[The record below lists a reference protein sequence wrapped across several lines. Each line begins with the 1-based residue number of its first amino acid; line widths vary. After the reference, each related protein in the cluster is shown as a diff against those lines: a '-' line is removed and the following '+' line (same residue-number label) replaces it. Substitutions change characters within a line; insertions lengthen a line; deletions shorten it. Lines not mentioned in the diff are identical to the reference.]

1 MQHGVWAACLS
12 GALFV
17 GPAVMAGALAAD
29 AAGVRDKPIGTIAPL
44 TAGDEAIIV
53 SKHTIQSSK
62 GRLDYEAR
70 IGRLSIRDAET
81 GQIRGRIF
89 FVAYVVA
96 PKRAGLARPLTF
108 AWNGGPGIASSIIH
122 MQGLGPRRI
131 DKDHMIDNPDTVLA
145 TSDLVFMDAMET
157 GFSRPEKPE
166 FAPEFFTLRGDV
178 AATAE
183 FIRAYRLRFRF
194 RQEDQPVFIAG
205 ESYGVFRAAALAD
218 SMTDRGDRLDGVILI
233 SGDFPNVRQPV
244 EFYDAMHIPARVAT
258 AFHWKRL
265 PPDLLQDYAA
275 TLRQA
280 NDWVERT
287 YLPALQCLDC
297 QTAEAR
303 ERIAIELAR
312 WIGMRPDQ
320 IDRKTLVVHA
330 KHFREDFFD
339 GDRTRTLDEEDAR
352 ILQGEISWTG
362 PAGVIDG
369 YLRSELGY
377 ATDLT
382 YSGLESGY
390 TPSPGPKFRSAGA
403 QFSYDTGLPKAEDKL
418 GRETEE
424 VTYIARNNP
433 PWMQNAMTRDK
444 KLKVSVATGRYDPL
458 NMCEGDV
465 KAVAELPADLSSRIE
480 NHCYESGHVIYE
492 EPQVRVKFLN
502 DLSRFIADTV
512 AGGS

>member
-1 MQHGVWAACLS
+1 MHHELRAACLS
-12 GALFV
+12 GFLLV
-17 GPAVMAGALAAD
+17 GPVVVTQALGANDTVAREEA
-29 AAGVRDKPIGTIAPL
+29 TMAPL
-44 TAGDEAIIV
+44 TAGDEPIVV
-53 SKHTIQSSK
+53 SKHAIQSAK

-70 IGRLSIRDAET
+70 IGRLSIRAAET

-96 PKRAGLARPLTF
+96 PKRGGHARPLTF
-108 AWNGGPGIASSIIH
+108 AWNGGPGVASSIIH

-131 DKDHMIDNPDTVLA
+131 DKDHMIDNPDTLLA

-166 FAPEFFTLRGDV
+166 FAPEFFTLKGDV

-183 FIRAYRLRFRF
+183 FIRTYRVRF
-194 RQEDQPVFIAG
+194 RQVDQPVFIAG
-205 ESYGVFRAAALAD
+205 ESYGVFRAAAVAD
-218 SMTDRGDRLDGVILI
+218 YMTDRGDRLDGVILV

-244 EFYDAMHIPARVAT
+244 EFYDAMHVPARVAI

-265 PPDLLQDYAA
+265 PPELLQDYAA
-275 TLRQA
+275 TMRQA
-280 NDWVERT
+280 NDWVEKT

-297 QTAEAR
+297 QTAESR
-303 ERIAIELAR
+303 EKIAVELAR

-320 IDRKTLVVHA
+320 VDRKTLVVHA
-330 KHFREDFFD
+330 KHFLEDFFD
-339 GDRTRTLDEEDAR
+339 GDKTQTLDEEDAR

-362 PAGVIDG
+362 PASVIDA
-369 YLRSELGY
+369 YLRSELGF

-403 QFSYDTGLPKAEDKL
+403 QFSYDLGLSKADDKL
-418 GRETEE
+418 NRETGE

-433 PWMQNAMTRDK
+433 PWMQTAMMRDK
-444 KLKVSVATGRYDPL
+444 KLKVYVATGRYDPL

-465 KAVAELPADLSSRIE
+465 RAAAQLPAELSSRIQ
-480 NHCYESGHVIYE
+480 NQCYESGHIIYE
-492 EPQVRVKFLN
+492 EAQVRTTFLN
-502 DLSRFIADTV
+502 DLSRFIADTI

>member
-1 MQHGVWAACLS
+1 MHHELRAACLS
-12 GALFV
+12 AVLLA
-17 GPAVMAGALAAD
+17 GPVLMTQALAAD
-29 AAGVRDKPIGTIAPL
+29 DTGVRDDRISTIAAL
-44 TAGDEAIIV
+44 TAGDEPIVV
-53 SKHTIQSSK
+53 SKHTIQSTK

-89 FVAYVVA
+89 FVAYVVT
-96 PKRAGLARPLTF
+96 PKRGGHARPLTF
-108 AWNGGPGIASSIIH
+108 AWNGGPGVASSIIH
-122 MQGLGPRRI
+122 IQGLGPRRI
-131 DKDHMIDNPDTVLA
+131 DKDHMIDNPDTLLA

-166 FAPEFFTLRGDV
+166 FAPEFFTLKGDV

-183 FIRAYRLRFRF
+183 FIRSYRVRF
-194 RQEDQPVFIAG
+194 RQVDQPVFIAG

-218 SMTDRGDRLDGVILI
+218 YMTDRGDRLDGAILV
-233 SGDFPNVRQPV
+233 SGDFPNIRQPV
-244 EFYDAMHIPARVAT
+244 EFYDAMHIPARVAI

-265 PPDLLQDYAA
+265 PPELMQDYAA

-280 NDWVERT
+280 NDWVEKT

-297 QTAEAR
+297 QTAQSR
-303 ERIAIELAR
+303 EKIAVELAR

-330 KHFREDFFD
+330 KHFLEDFFD
-339 GDRTRTLDEEDAR
+339 GDKTQMLDEVDARTLE
-352 ILQGEISWTG
+352 GESSWTG
-362 PAGVIDG
+362 PASVIDE

-382 YSGLESGY
+382 YSNLESGY

-403 QFSYDTGLPKAEDKL
+403 QFSYDTGLSKADDKL
-418 GRETEE
+418 NRETGE

-433 PWMQNAMTRDK
+433 PWMQTAMMRDK
-444 KLKVSVATGRYDPL
+444 KLKVYVATGRYDPL

-465 KAVAELPADLSSRIE
+465 KAVAQLPAELSGRIQ
-480 NHCYESGHVIYE
+480 NQCYESGHIIYE
-492 EPQVRVKFLN
+492 DAQVRAKFLN
-502 DLSRFIADTV
+502 DLSRFIADNA